1 MIEKYAT
8 HRREP
13 FFEIAK
19 MLIKKEDKVLDIGA
33 GNGAF
38 ADFCE
43 LQQIY
48 LFEGNINSV
57 DKLKEK
63 YKNVEFGRLPL
74 LPYKNNYF
82 DIIHMSHVIEH
93 LQTQEAYDTLV
104 ELDRCCKKGGAIIIS
119 APLMWSGFY
128 DDLSHIK
135 PYNPYVLQKY
145 LCHGNRDNL
154 TREMISDKYN
164 VELLHYRFRE
174 RELFYNIKKS
184 SNIFSKIFYKV
195 YKYLR
200 KRGLKIYDKTGYTI
214 VLRKSDK

>member
-13 FFEIAK
+13 FFEIANT
-19 MLIKKEDKVLDIGA
+19 LIKEENKVLDIGA

-38 ADFCE
+38 ADFVG
-43 LQQIY
+43 IDNIF
-48 LFEGNINSV
+48 LFEGNTKSV
-57 DKLKEK
+57 ENLKLK

-74 LPYKNNYF
+74 LPYEDEFF
-82 DIIHMSHVIEH
+82 DLIHMSHVIEH
-93 LQTQEAYDTLV
+93 LQPQEVYDTLV
-104 ELDRCCKKGGAIIIS
+104 ELNRCCKMGGAIIIS

-154 TREMISDKYN
+154 TREMISDKFN

-174 RELFYNIKKS
+174 REIFYNIRRS
-184 SNIFSKIFYKV
+184 SNIFFKIFYKV
-195 YKYLR
+195 YRYLR